1 MNARRPTAVIAKDL
15 HAALDGYVSAERQF
29 LSAPKSADAA
39 KALRNAERRFD
50 RALREL
56 RSAPHGGWADMRKRA
71 NTAKA
76 ASSAAK
82 PASRALRRRAE
93 QPDDLPSR

>member
-1 MNARRPTAVIAKDL
+1 MNARRPTAIIAKDL

-29 LSAPKSADAA
+29 LSATKSADAA
-39 KALRNAERRFD
+39 KALRDAERRFD
-50 RALREL
+50 RALHEL

-76 ASSAAK
+76 DFSAAK
-82 PASRALRRRAE
+82 SASRALRRRTE
-93 QPDDLPSR
+93 LPSDLPRR